1 MSSVEP
7 GLKTSPAQL
16 DSKPHSE
23 SDDSN
28 GTQLD
33 VTLGTPTIKLDRLGP
48 MVVNS
53 DGTLSRIANWGEM
66 SDIEQERT
74 LRVLATRNKIRLANE
89 ERKLQQ
95 QEAVLS
101 EKTANMESH

>member
-1 MSSVEP
+1 
-7 GLKTSPAQL
+7 
-16 DSKPHSE
+16 
-23 SDDSN
+23 
-28 GTQLD
+28 
-33 VTLGTPTIKLDRLGP
+33 

-95 QEAVLS
+95 EAVLS
-101 EKTANMESH
+101 E

>member
-1 MSSVEP
+1 
-7 GLKTSPAQL
+7 
-16 DSKPHSE
+16 
-23 SDDSN
+23 
-28 GTQLD
+28 
-33 VTLGTPTIKLDRLGP
+33 

-95 QEAVLS
+95 EAVLS
-101 EKTANMESH
+101 EKTANTESH